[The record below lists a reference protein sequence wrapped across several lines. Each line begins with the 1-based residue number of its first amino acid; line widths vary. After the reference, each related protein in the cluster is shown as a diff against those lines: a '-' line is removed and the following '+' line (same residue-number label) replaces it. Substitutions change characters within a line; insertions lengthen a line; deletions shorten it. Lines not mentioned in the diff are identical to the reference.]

1 MPTIHKLNGLI
12 AWTRREDWRDA
23 MADALTRHTA
33 PACADAG
40 HDIEDVPEILGS
52 HVNGTIWGAAFED
65 LVAAD
70 LPEGRNIADEYL
82 KRRGW
87 TEPAATR
94 EYITALRHSVVS
106 LYEVSDVVP
115 GESMLLRDLVCPAE
129 PVRVFEKSGTRGL
142 RQWDRIGT
150 RVIRLRGGAVI
161 SGTLLAFDLP
171 TSERLL
177 ASLRDV
183 RDKAGDL
190 CAAIA
195 PEPVQAAAA
204 VQGGEAALTPE
215 LLLGRAAF
223 VFTNLW
229 LAAALHNALQATP
242 PAVLNSDGNALV
254 PITLHFPL
262 RPGVALKAIRTA
274 LTTIPALRQ
283 ADTNFWNWLAPTGT
297 ATRRPGRK
305 GAGTQLIT
313 TLDDGAMVLGTV
325 ELIGRKVILS
335 VNSEAR
341 AERGRT
347 LLEPALHELVRPA
360 LEERQDL
367 SQMRADQRASGR
379 PLPSSG
385 LASDEERAIIQQHMA
400 EHYRK
405 LLDQPIPS
413 LGDVSPRDAVRSA
426 KGREKVVAWLKILE
440 NGSARRPAGDPIGD
454 YDFSWMWRELSIT
467 ELRR

>member
-1 MPTIHKLNGLI
+1 MPTVHKLDGLI
-12 AWTRREDWRDA
+12 TWTRREDWRDA
-23 MADALTRHTA
+23 MAEALARHTA
-33 PACADAG
+33 SACADAG
-40 HDIEDVPEILGS
+40 VDIEDVPEILGS
-52 HVNGTIWGAAFED
+52 PVNGTIWGAAFED
-65 LVAAD
+65 LVASD
-70 LPEGRNIADEYL
+70 LPDGRNIADEYL

-94 EYITALRHSVVS
+94 EYITALRHSVIS

-115 GESMLLRDLVCPAE
+115 GESMLLRDLVRPAE

-150 RVIRLRGGAVI
+150 RVIQLRGGAVI
-161 SGTLLAFDLP
+161 SGTLLAFDQA

-177 ASLRDV
+177 ASLRGA
-183 RDKAGDL
+183 RGKAGDL
-190 CAAIA
+190 FAAIA
-195 PEPVQAAAA
+195 PDATQTASAQETGA
-204 VQGGEAALTPE
+204 VLTPE

-242 PAVLNSDGNALV
+242 PAVLNSDGDPLT

-262 RPGVALKAIRTA
+262 RPGVGMKAIRTA

-297 ATRRPGRK
+297 STRRPARK

-325 ELIGRKVILS
+325 ELVGRKVILS

-367 SQMRADQRASGR
+367 DQMLADQRASGR
-379 PLPSSG
+379 RPPSSG
-385 LASDEERAIIQQHMA
+385 LAPDEEHAIIQQHMG

-413 LGDVSPRDAVRSA
+413 LGGVSPRNAVRSA

-454 YDFSWMWRELSIT
+454 YDFSWMWRELGLT

>member
-1 MPTIHKLNGLI
+1 MPIVHKLDGLI

-23 MADALTRHTA
+23 MAEALTRHTA
-33 PACADAG
+33 SACADAG
-40 HDIEDVPEILGS
+40 VDIEDVSEILGG
-52 HVNGTIWGAAFED
+52 HVNGSIWGAAFED
-65 LVAAD
+65 LVASD
-70 LPEGRNIADEYL
+70 LSDGRNIADEYL

-94 EYITALRHSVVS
+94 EYITALRHSVIS

-115 GESMLLRDLVCPAE
+115 GESMFLRDLVRPAE
-129 PVRVFEKSGTRGL
+129 PVRVFEKSGTRSL

-150 RVIRLRGGAVI
+150 RVIQLRNGAVI
-161 SGTLLAFDLP
+161 SGTLLAFNQT

-177 ASLRDV
+177 ASLHGV
-183 RDKAGDL
+183 HGKAGDL
-190 CAAIA
+190 IAAMA
-195 PEPVQAAAA
+195 PDAVQAAASA
-204 VQGGEAALTPE
+204 QETEAALTPE

-229 LAAALHNALQATP
+229 LAAALRNALQATP
-242 PAVLNSDGNALV
+242 PAVLNSDGDPLT

-262 RPGVALKAIRTA
+262 RPGVALKAVRIA
-274 LTTIPALRQ
+274 LATIAALRQ
-283 ADTNFWNWLAPTGT
+283 ADINFWNWLAPTGT
-297 ATRRPGRK
+297 ATRRPARE

-325 ELIGRKVILS
+325 ELVGRKVILS
-335 VNSEAR
+335 VNSETR
-341 AERGRT
+341 AERGRA

-367 SQMRADQRASGR
+367 DQMRAEQRASGR
-379 PLPSSG
+379 RPPSSG
-385 LASDEERAIIQQHMA
+385 LAPDEERAIIQQHMG

-413 LGDVSPRDAVRSA
+413 LGDVSPRSAVRSA
-426 KGREKVVAWLKILE
+426 KGREKVVAWLKMLE
-440 NGSARRPAGDPIGD
+440 NGSAKRPAGDPIGD
-454 YDFSWMWRELSIT
+454 YDFTWMWRELGLT